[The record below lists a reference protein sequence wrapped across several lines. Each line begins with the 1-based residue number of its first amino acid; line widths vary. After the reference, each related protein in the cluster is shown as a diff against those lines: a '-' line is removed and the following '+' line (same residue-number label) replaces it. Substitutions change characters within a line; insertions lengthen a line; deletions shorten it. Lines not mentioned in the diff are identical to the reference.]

1 METPPPPHSQFI
13 FYMFTLLFLISL
25 NKHYSQAMSTITFM
39 AKDQLSCTMC
49 SSCDNPCQPIS
60 PPPPPPQIFPLPP
73 PPPPSSLGYICP
85 PPPPVYVSPPNNGG
99 GNSGGGDG
107 GNGGGNYPPPTNN
120 PYGYTTPPPPNP
132 IVPYF
137 PFYFHS
143 PPNSK
148 SIQLKKQPFCLI
160 FCVVIFFFL

>member
-1 METPPPPHSQFI
+1 MGTPSPPHSQFI
-13 FYMFTLLFLISL
+13 FHIFTLLFLISL
-25 NKHYSQAMSTITFM
+25 DHYYSQAM

-60 PPPPPPQIFPLPP
+60 PPPPP
-73 PPPPSSLGYICP
+73 SSSGYICP

-99 GNSGGGDG
+99 GY
-107 GNGGGNYPPPTNN
+107 GGGNYPPPNNN
-120 PYGYTTPPPPNP
+120 PYGYPTPPPPNP

-143 PPNSK
+143 PPPPTSK
-148 SIQLKKQPFCLI
+148 SIQLKKHPCLI
-160 FCVVIFFFL
+160 FGVAIFFLL